1 MSSHVM
7 SFVVPPPELP
17 EPLLP
22 DPEPPLP
29 EPEPPDPEP
38 PELPD
43 PELLVVLVE
52 VLWIFHS
59 PFWRTTSILVVPWM
73 AFSLRSQTSLFG
85 FRE

>member
-1 MSSHVM
+1 MKTLAELKALYEL
-7 SFVVPPPELP
+7 PLPELP
-17 EPLLP
+17 LP
-22 DPEPPLP
+22 ELPLP
-29 EPEPPDPEP
+29 ELPLPDPEP

-73 AFSLRSQTSLFG
+73 A
-85 FRE
+85 E